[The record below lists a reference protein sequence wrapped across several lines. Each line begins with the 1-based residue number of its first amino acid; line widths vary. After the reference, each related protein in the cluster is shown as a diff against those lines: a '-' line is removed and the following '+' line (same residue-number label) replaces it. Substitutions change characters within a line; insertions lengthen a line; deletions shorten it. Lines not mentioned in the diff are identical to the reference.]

1 MAVRQAEIFL
11 VEDNPVDVQLLHRCL
26 RHATFPYH
34 LSVVNDA
41 EAALAFLQRHAPY
54 TEAPTPDLIL
64 LDIYLLGKSGWD
76 ILQWLKATPAL
87 APLPVVML
95 TGVLSS
101 LDAQLR
107 DHLQPT
113 LCLEKP
119 LTVEGARDLT
129 AILEELI
136 RQNTSAD

>member
-1 MAVRQAEIFL
+1 MAVRQVEIFL
-11 VEDNPVDVQLLHRCL
+11 VEDNPIDVQILHRCL
-26 RHATFPYH
+26 RHVTFPYH

-54 TEAPTPDLIL
+54 TAAPTPDLIL

-87 APLPVVML
+87 ATLPVVML

-107 DHLQPT
+107 DCLQPT

-119 LTVEGARDLT
+119 ITVEGARDLT
-129 AILEELI
+129 AILEEVI
-136 RQNTSAD
+136 CQNTASD

>member
-1 MAVRQAEIFL
+1 MGVKQAEIFL
-11 VEDNPVDVQLLHRCL
+11 GEDNPGDMRLLHRSV
-26 RHATFPYH
+26 RHTTLPDH

-95 TGVLSS
+95 TGALSS

-107 DHLQPT
+107 DH
-113 LCLEKP
+113 
-119 LTVEGARDLT
+119 
-129 AILEELI
+129 
-136 RQNTSAD
+136 